1 MSMVQKV
8 KEIDKMTSK
17 YFIPFSIVFFAF
29 AFGWNYAGGETIFSS
44 LMQDISIFFILINQG
59 VIISYLTWYKWLIML
74 DLNMNDQ
81 IVEIIGWL
89 GFALVSM
96 GYYFNA
102 KKKLYC
108 FYIWG
113 LGNAIYIL
121 YGFII
126 SAFPII
132 AMSVFVLGMNIYG
145 YLNWVKDS

>member
-1 MSMVQKV
+1 MDILVLVILFEMTLQNSMKSGNNGFP
-8 KEIDKMTSK
+8 IA
-17 YFIPFSIVFFAF
+17 VFFFHVGF
-29 AFGWNYAGGETIFSS
+29 ASDMIKT
-44 LMQDISIFFILINQG
+44 FICSGSFHRVVCKICL
-59 VIISYLTWYKWLIML
+59 L
-74 DLNMNDQ
+74 DLIMNDQ

-108 FYIWG
+108 FFIWG
-113 LGNAIYIL
+113 IGNAVYIL

>member
-1 MSMVQKV
+1 MDILVLVILFEITLQNSMKSGNNGFP
-8 KEIDKMTSK
+8 IA
-17 YFIPFSIVFFAF
+17 VFFFHVGF
-29 AFGWNYAGGETIFSS
+29 ANDMWRLSFVAAV
-44 LMQDISIFFILINQG
+44 SIGLF
-59 VIISYLTWYKWLIML
+59 VKYLL
-74 DLNMNDQ
+74 DLIMNDQ
-81 IVEIIGWL
+81 IVEILGWL

-113 LGNAIYIL
+113 LGNAVYIL

>member
-1 MSMVQKV
+1 
-8 KEIDKMTSK
+8 
-17 YFIPFSIVFFAF
+17 
-29 AFGWNYAGGETIFSS
+29 
-44 LMQDISIFFILINQG
+44 
-59 VIISYLTWYKWLIML
+59 
-74 DLNMNDQ
+74 MNDQ
-81 IVEIIGWL
+81 IVEILGWL

-108 FYIWG
+108 FFIWG
-113 LGNAIYIL
+113 LGNAVYIL

>member
-1 MSMVQKV
+1 MKSGNNGFP
-8 KEIDKMTSK
+8 IA
-17 YFIPFSIVFFAF
+17 VFFFHVGF
-29 AFGWNYAGGETIFSS
+29 ANNMWRLSFVAAV
-44 LMQDISIFFILINQG
+44 SIGLF
-59 VIISYLTWYKWLIML
+59 VKYLL
-74 DLNMNDQ
+74 DLIMNDQ

-108 FYIWG
+108 FFIWG
-113 LGNAIYIL
+113 LGNAIYVL

-132 AMSVFVLGMNIYG
+132 AMSIFVLGMNIYG